1 MAKISAR
8 EIALQVLK
16 AVEDEGA
23 YAGLALNRIIEKY
36 RPGKLDRA
44 FATELVYGT
53 LRFLQTIDWI
63 LGQFIKQPLNAQTT
77 SVRNILRLSVY
88 QLFYLDR
95 VPDSAACNEGAEMAR
110 KHGHPGAVKFVN
122 GVLRSILRRKSEI
135 TFPSLFDDPVGHI
148 AIKYSHPVWIVE
160 RWLKEFGPEDT
171 ILHCQANNMPTPN
184 TVRVN
189 TLKNTRDELVERLMK
204 EGLAAKETA
213 YAPEGVMIEGF
224 LSIGAIAAFR
234 EGLFQPQDE
243 SSMLASRALAPA
255 PGSTVIDACSAPGGK
270 ATHLAQLMENRG
282 EIFAFDIHPHKLAL
296 IKENSDRLGINIIQE
311 VAGDAA
317 DLPEKYYGSADYVL
331 VDAPCSG
338 LGVLRRRPDARWR
351 KEPGQIA
358 GLVKLQ
364 AGILDSAARCVKD
377 NGILVYSTCT
387 ITREENLGQVEDFL
401 ARRPEFV
408 LADLTPLLPRA
419 LDYEGTMADGYLQLL
434 PHRHAMDGFFIARMR
449 KEGIRKD
456 NGE

>member
-16 AVEDEGA
+16 AVEGEGA

-44 FATELVYGT
+44 FATELAYGT
-53 LRFLQTIDWI
+53 LRYLKTIDWT
-63 LGQFIKQPLNAQTT
+63 LEQFVKQPLSAQTA

-88 QLFYLDR
+88 QLFYLDK

-110 KHGHPGAVKFVN
+110 KHGHPGTVKFVN
-122 GVLRSILRRKSEI
+122 GVLRSILRRKAEI
-135 TFPSLFDDPVGHI
+135 AFPSLSNDPVGHI
-148 AIKYSHPVWIVE
+148 SIKYSHPVWLVE
-160 RWLKEFGPEDT
+160 RWLEEFGLEDT
-171 ILHCQANNMPTPN
+171 MLLCRANNLPAPN

-189 TLKNTRDELVERLMK
+189 TLKNTRDELVERLIK
-204 EGLAAKETA
+204 EGLTVKETA
-213 YAPEGVMIEGF
+213 YAPEGVTIEGF
-224 LSIGAIAAFR
+224 LSIGAMAAFR
-234 EGLFQPQDE
+234 GGRFQVQDE
-243 SSMLASRALAPA
+243 SSMLASRALAPE
-255 PGSTVIDACSAPGGK
+255 PGATVIDACSAPGGK
-270 ATHLAQLMENRG
+270 ATHLAQLMKNRG
-282 EIFAFDIHPHKLAL
+282 QIFAFDIHPHKLAL
-296 IKENSDRLGINIIQE
+296 IKENSDRLGISIIRE
-311 VAGDAA
+311 TAGDAA
-317 DLPEKYYGSADYVL
+317 RLPENFYGSADYVL

-364 AGILDSAARCVKD
+364 AEILDSAARCVRD
-377 NGILVYSTCT
+377 RGVLVYSTCT

-401 ARRPEFV
+401 AGHPAFV
-408 LADLTPLLPRA
+408 LEDLTPLLPRV
-419 LDYEGTMADGYLQLL
+419 LDSDGTIAGGYLQLL
-434 PHRHAMDGFFIARMR
+434 PHRHATDGFFLARMR
-449 KEGIRKD
+449 KEGIGKY

>member
-16 AVEDEGA
+16 AVEGEGS
-23 YAGLALNRIIEKY
+23 YAGLALNRIMEKY

-44 FATELVYGT
+44 FATELAYGT
-53 LRFLQTIDWI
+53 LRFLKTIDWI
-63 LGQFIKQPLNAQTT
+63 LGQFVKQPLKAQTA

-88 QLFYLDR
+88 QLLYLDK

-122 GVLRSILRRKSEI
+122 GVLRSIARRKAGI
-135 TFPSLFDDPVGHI
+135 AFPDLSDDPIGHI
-148 AIKYSHPVWIVE
+148 SIKYSHPAWLVE
-160 RWLKEFGPEDT
+160 RWLREFGPEDT
-171 ILHCQANNMPTPN
+171 ILLCSANNMPAPN

-189 TLKNTRDELVERLMK
+189 TLKSTRNELIERLRE

-213 YAPEGVMIEGF
+213 YAPEGITIEGF
-224 LSIGAIAAFR
+224 LSISSMAAFR
-234 EGLFQPQDE
+234 EGQFQVQDE
-243 SSMLASRALAPA
+243 SSMLASRAVAPA
-255 PGSTVIDACSAPGGK
+255 PGATVIDACSAPGGK
-270 ATHLAQLMENRG
+270 ATHLAQLMKNRG

-296 IKENSDRLGINIIQE
+296 IKENSARLGIDIIRE
-311 VAGDAA
+311 NAGDATR
-317 DLPEKYYGSADYVL
+317 LPEKFYGSADYVL

-351 KEPGQIA
+351 KDPGQIA

-364 AGILDSAARCVKD
+364 AEILNSASCCVKD
-377 NGILVYSTCT
+377 HGVLVYSTCT

-401 ARRPEFV
+401 ARHPEFV
-408 LADLTPLLPRA
+408 LEDLTPLLPRV
-419 LDYEGTMADGYLQLL
+419 LDNDGTMAGGYLQLL
-434 PHRHAMDGFFIARMR
+434 PHRHDMDGFFIARMR
-449 KEGIRKD
+449 KEGIGKD
-456 NGE
+456 YGE